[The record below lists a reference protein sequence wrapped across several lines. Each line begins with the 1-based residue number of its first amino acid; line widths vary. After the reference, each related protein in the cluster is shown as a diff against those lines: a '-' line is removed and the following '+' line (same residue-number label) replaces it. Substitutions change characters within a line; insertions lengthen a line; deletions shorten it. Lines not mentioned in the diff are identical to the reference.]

1 MGLIENVLY
10 GFGVALTPLNL
21 FLCFMGAI
29 AGTLVGVLPGLG
41 PVGAM
46 SMLLPVTFVISPT
59 GALIMLAGIYYGA
72 QYGGSITSI
81 LLNVPG
87 EATTIVTCLDGNAM
101 AKGGRAGPALGIS
114 AFGSF
119 IAGTLAICGTILF
132 AFPLTSF
139 ALKFVPPEYF
149 GLICM
154 GLVILTYLSR
164 GSMLKSLLMAV
175 LGIFVST
182 IGMDSMTGVSRF
194 SFGSI
199 SLREGVGLVPIAMG
213 MFGLGE
219 ILTNLEEEKK
229 QEVLKAKLSHLFPSL
244 QDWQDSTW
252 PILRGTILGFFLCI
266 LPGGGALVSSF
277 ASYAVE
283 KKLSKYPEKFGTGV
297 IEGVAGPE
305 SANNSGAQASFIP
318 LLTLGIPTN
327 IVTAILLGALL
338 IHGITPGPLLIKEKP
353 DLFWGVITSMYIGNI
368 MLLVL
373 NLPLIPLWVK
383 ILHVPKYI
391 LFPVILLLCL
401 IGVYSVNNNVFD
413 VFLMIF
419 FGVVGYVVK
428 RLDFEP
434 APFILAVVLGP
445 IFEENLRQSLIFS
458 RGDFSIFFTRPIALG
473 FMIVTILLIV
483 FPFIPRLKRRKMTLA
498 GEEEES

>member
-1 MGLIENVLY
+1 MSLTESIIY
-10 GFGVALTPLNL
+10 GFGVALTPANL

-46 SMLLPVTFVISPT
+46 SILLPVTFAISPT
-59 GALIMLAGIYYGA
+59 GALIMLAGIYYGSN
-72 QYGGSITSI
+72 YGGSITSI

-87 EATTIVTCLDGNAM
+87 EATTIATCLDGYAM
-101 AKGGRAGPALGIS
+101 AKKGRAGPALGIS

-139 ALKFVPPEYF
+139 ALKFGPPEYF

-164 GSMLKSLLMAV
+164 GSMLKALIMAV

-194 SFGSI
+194 SFGNI
-199 SLREGVGLVPIAMG
+199 NLREGVGLVPIAMG

-219 ILTNLEEEKK
+219 ILTSLQEERKGDVSK
-229 QEVLKAKLSHLFPSL
+229 TKLAHLFPSI
-244 QDWQDSTW
+244 QDWKDSKW
-252 PILRGTILGFFLCI
+252 PILRGTILGFFLGI
-266 LPGGGALVSSF
+266 LPGGGALISSF
-277 ASYAVE
+277 ASYAIE
-283 KKLSKYPEKFGTGV
+283 KRFSAHPEKFGTGV

-305 SANNSGAQASFIP
+305 AANNSGAQAAFIP

-327 IVTAILLGALL
+327 VVTAILLGALL

-353 DLFWGVITSMYIGNI
+353 DLFWGVITSMYIGNV
-368 MLLVL
+368 MLLIL
-373 NLPLIPLWVK
+373 NLPLIPLWVR
-383 ILHVPKYI
+383 ILHVPKFI
-391 LFPVILLLCL
+391 LFPVIMLFCL

-413 VFLMIF
+413 IFVMIF
-419 FGVVGYVVK
+419 FGMLGYLAK
-428 RLDFEP
+428 KLDFEP

-445 IFEENLRQSLIFS
+445 MFEENLRQSLIYS
-458 RGDFSIFFTRPIALG
+458 RGDFSIFFTRPISLL
-473 FMIVTILLIV
+473 FMLVAILLVIY
-483 FPFIPRLKRRKMTLA
+483 PFIPWMKKKRKSLNI
-498 GEEEES
+498 

>member
-10 GFGVALTPLNL
+10 GFGVAFTPLNL
-21 FLCFMGAI
+21 FLCFMGAV

-101 AKGGRAGPALGIS
+101 AKKGRAGPALGIS

-119 IAGTLAICGTILF
+119 IAGTMAICGTILF

-139 ALKFVPPEYF
+139 ALKFGPPEYF

-164 GSMLKSLLMAV
+164 ASMLKSLLMAV
-175 LGIFVST
+175 LGIFAST

-194 SFGSI
+194 SFGNI

-219 ILTNLEEEKK
+219 ILTSLEEEGK
-229 QEVLKAKLSHLFPSL
+229 QEVLKTKLTHLFPSL
-244 QDWQDSTW
+244 QDWKDSTW
-252 PILRGTILGFFLCI
+252 PILRGTILGFFLGI
-266 LPGGGALVSSF
+266 LPGGGGLISSF

-283 KKLSKYPEKFGTGV
+283 KKFSKHPEKFGTGI

-327 IVTAILLGALL
+327 VVTAILLGALM

-353 DLFWGVITSMYIGNI
+353 DLFWGVITSMYIGNV
-368 MLLVL
+368 MLLIL
-373 NLPLIPLWVK
+373 NLPLIPIWVR
-383 ILHVPKYI
+383 ILNVPKYI
-391 LFPVILLLCL
+391 LFPMIMLFCL

-413 VFLMIF
+413 IFVMIF
-419 FGVVGYVVK
+419 FGVVGYLAK
-428 RLDFEP
+428 KIDFEP

-445 IFEENLRQSLIFS
+445 IFEENLRQSLIYS
-458 RGDFSIFFTRPIALG
+458 RGDFSIFFTRPISLI
-473 FMIVTILLIV
+473 FMLAAILLVIY
-483 FPFIPRLKRRKMTLA
+483 PLIPWMKKKRKSLKI
-498 GEEEES
+498 EE

>member
-1 MGLIENVLY
+1 MGLFENVLY
-10 GFGVALTPLNL
+10 GFGVAFTPINL
-21 FLCFMGAI
+21 FLCFMGAV

-101 AKGGRAGPALGIS
+101 AKKGRAGPALGIS

-139 ALKFVPPEYF
+139 ALKFGPPEYF

-164 GSMLKSLLMAV
+164 TSMLKSLLMAV

-219 ILTNLEEEKK
+219 ILTSLEDEGK
-229 QEVLKAKLSHLFPSL
+229 QEVLKAKLTHLFPSL
-244 QDWQDSTW
+244 QDWRVSAW
-252 PILRGTILGFFLCI
+252 PILRGTVLGFFLGI
-266 LPGGGALVSSF
+266 LPGGGSLISSF
-277 ASYAVE
+277 AAYAVE
-283 KKLSKYPEKFGTGV
+283 KKFSKHPEKFGTGM

-305 SANNSGAQASFIP
+305 AANNSGAQASFIP

-327 IVTAILLGALL
+327 IVTAILLGALM
-338 IHGITPGPLLIKEKP
+338 IHGITPGPLLMKEKP
-353 DLFWGVITSMYIGNI
+353 DLFWGVVTSMYIGNV
-368 MLLVL
+368 MLLIL

-383 ILHVPKYI
+383 ILNVPKFI
-391 LFPVILLLCL
+391 LLPVIMLFCL

-413 VFLMIF
+413 IFVMIF
-419 FGVVGYVVK
+419 FGVVGYLAK

-445 IFEENLRQSLIFS
+445 LFEENLRQSLIYS
-458 RGDFSIFFTRPIALG
+458 RGDFSIFFTRPISLA
-473 FMIVTILLIV
+473 FMLVAILLVIY
-483 FPFIPRLKRRKMTLA
+483 PFIPWMKKKKNPLKIQ
-498 GEEEES
+498 E

>member
-1 MGLIENVLY
+1 MELIESVLY
-10 GFGVALTPLNL
+10 GFGIALSPTNL
-21 FLCFMGAI
+21 FLCFMGAVG
-29 AGTLVGVLPGLG
+29 GTLVGVLPGLG

-46 SMLLPVTFVISPT
+46 SMLLPVTFAISPT

-87 EATTIVTCLDGNAM
+87 EATTIVTCLDGYAM
-101 AKGGRAGPALGIS
+101 AKKGKAGRALGIS

-139 ALKFVPPEYF
+139 ALKFGPPEYF

-154 GLVILTYLSR
+154 GLVILTYLSK
-164 GSMLKSLLMAV
+164 GSMLKALMMAI

-182 IGMDSMTGVSRF
+182 IGMDSLTGVSRF
-194 SFGSI
+194 SFGNI
-199 SLREGVGLVPIAMG
+199 NLQEGIGLVSIGMG
-213 MFGLGE
+213 MFGIGE

-229 QEVLKAKLSHLFPSL
+229 REILKTKLKDLFPSV
-244 QDWQDSTW
+244 QDWKDSKW
-252 PILRGTILGFFLCI
+252 PILRGTILGFFLGI
-266 LPGGGALVSSF
+266 LPGGGALISSF
-277 ASYAVE
+277 AAYAVE
-283 KKLSKYPEKFGTGV
+283 KKFSRHPEKFGTGM

-305 SANNSGAQASFIP
+305 SANNSGAQAAFIP

-327 IVTAILLGALL
+327 IVTALLLGALL

-353 DLFWGVITSMYIGNI
+353 DLFWGVITSMYIGNV

-373 NLPLIPLWVK
+373 NLPLIPLWVR
-383 ILHVPKYI
+383 ILHVPKFI
-391 LFPVILLLCL
+391 LFPVIMLFCL
-401 IGVYSVNNNVFD
+401 IGVYSVNNNAFD
-413 VFLMIF
+413 IFLMIF
-419 FGVVGYVVK
+419 FGVVGYLAK

-458 RGDFSIFFTRPIALG
+458 RGDFSIFFTRPISLA
-473 FMIVTILLIV
+473 FMIVAMLLVIFPFFPWVKRKRTILKV
-483 FPFIPRLKRRKMTLA
+483 
-498 GEEEES
+498 EE

>member
-10 GFGVALTPLNL
+10 GFGVAFTPINL
-21 FLCFMGAI
+21 FLCFMGAL

-46 SMLLPVTFVISPT
+46 SMLLPVTFVLSPT

-101 AKGGRAGPALGIS
+101 AKRGRAGPALGIS

-139 ALKFVPPEYF
+139 ALKFGPPEYF

-164 GSMLKSLLMAV
+164 ASMLKSLLMAV

-182 IGMDSMTGVSRF
+182 IGMDSLSAVSRLTF
-194 SFGSI
+194 DNI
-199 SLREGVGLVPIAMG
+199 NLQEGVGLVPIAMG

-219 ILTNLEEEKK
+219 IFTSLEEGKK
-229 QEVLKAKLSHLFPSL
+229 QEVLKTKIKHLFPSR
-244 QDWQDSTW
+244 QDWKDSKW
-252 PILRGTILGFFLCI
+252 AILRGTVIGFFLGI
-266 LPGGGALVSSF
+266 LPGGGALISSF
-277 ASYAVE
+277 ASYAIE
-283 KKLSKYPEKFGTGV
+283 KKLSRYPDRFGTGV

-305 SANNSGAQASFIP
+305 AANNSGAQASFIP

-327 IVTAILLGALL
+327 VVTAILLGALM
-338 IHGITPGPLLIKEKP
+338 IHGITPGPLLIKDKP
-353 DLFWGVITSMYIGNI
+353 DLFWGVITSMYIGNV
-368 MLLVL
+368 MLLIL
-373 NLPLIPLWVK
+373 NLPLIPLWVR
-383 ILHVPKYI
+383 ILQVPKFI
-391 LFPVILLLCL
+391 LFPVIMLFCL

-413 VFLMIF
+413 IFVMIF
-419 FGVVGYVVK
+419 FGVVGYFAK

-445 IFEENLRQSLIFS
+445 IFEEALRQSLTSS
-458 RGDFSIFFTRPIALG
+458 RGDLSIFFTRPISLG
-473 FMIVTILLIV
+473 FLIIAILLVI
-483 FPFIPRLKRRKMTLA
+483 FPFIPRTKKKRLA
-498 GEEEES
+498 

>member
-1 MGLIENVLY
+1 MELLQSVLY
-10 GFGVALTPLNL
+10 GFGVALTPTNL
-21 FLCFMGAI
+21 FLCFLGVL

-46 SMLLPVTFVISPT
+46 SMLLPATFAITPT
-59 GALIMLAGIYYGA
+59 GAVIMLAGIYYGA

-87 EATTIVTCLDGNAM
+87 EATTIVTCLDGFAM
-101 AKGGRAGPALGIS
+101 AKKGRAGPALGIS

-119 IAGTLAICGTILF
+119 IAATLAICGTILF
-132 AFPLTSF
+132 SVPLTTL
-139 ALKFVPPEYF
+139 ALQFGSPEYF
-149 GLICM
+149 SLICM
-154 GLVILTYLSR
+154 GLVILTYLSH
-164 GSMLKSLLMAV
+164 GSMLKSLIMAV

-194 SFGSI
+194 SFGTI

-219 ILTNLEEEKK
+219 ILSDLGDEEKR
-229 QEVLKAKLSHLFPSL
+229 EILKTKLAHLFPSV
-244 QDWQDSTW
+244 QDWKDSKW
-252 PILRGTILGFFLCI
+252 PIIRGTVLGFFLGI

-283 KKLSKYPEKFGTGV
+283 KKFSRYPEKFGTGV

-305 SANNSGAQASFIP
+305 SANNAGAQASFIP

-338 IHGITPGPLLIKEKP
+338 IHGITPGPLLIKDKP
-353 DLFWGVITSMYIGNI
+353 DLFWGVISSMYVGNV
-368 MLLVL
+368 MLLIL
-373 NLPLIPLWVK
+373 NLPLIPLWIK
-383 ILHVPKYI
+383 IMNVPKYI
-391 LFPVILLLCL
+391 LLPVILLFCL
-401 IGVYSVNNNVFD
+401 VGVYSVNNNIFD
-413 VFLMIF
+413 IFLMIF
-419 FGVVGYVVK
+419 FGIAGYAVK
-428 RLDFEP
+428 RLGFEA

-445 IFEENLRQSLIFS
+445 IFEENLRQSLISS
-458 RGDFSIFFTRPIALG
+458 RGDFSIFFTRPISLV
-473 FMIVTILLIV
+473 FMLVTFFLAV
-483 FPFIPRLKRRKMTLA
+483 APVIPRLRSRRIA
-498 GEEEES
+498 S

>member
-10 GFGVALTPLNL
+10 GFGVAFTPINL
-21 FLCFMGAI
+21 FLCFMGAV

-101 AKGGRAGPALGIS
+101 AKRGRAGPALGIS

-139 ALKFVPPEYF
+139 ALKFGPPEYF

-164 GSMLKSLLMAV
+164 ASMLKSLLMAV

-219 ILTNLEEEKK
+219 ILTNLEEEGK
-229 QEVLKAKLSHLFPSL
+229 QEVLKAKLTHLFPSL
-244 QDWQDSTW
+244 QDWRDSAW
-252 PILRGTILGFFLCI
+252 PILRGTILGFFLGI
-266 LPGGGALVSSF
+266 LPGGGALISSF
-277 ASYAVE
+277 AAYAVE
-283 KKLSKYPEKFGTGV
+283 KRFSKHPEKFGTGI

-305 SANNSGAQASFIP
+305 AANNAGAQASFIP

-327 IVTAILLGALL
+327 VVTAILLGALM

-353 DLFWGVITSMYIGNI
+353 DLFWGVVTSMYIGNV
-368 MLLVL
+368 MLLIL
-373 NLPLIPLWVK
+373 NLPLIPIWVR
-383 ILHVPKYI
+383 ILQVPKFI
-391 LFPVILLLCL
+391 LFPVIMLFCL

-413 VFLMIF
+413 IFVMIF
-419 FGVVGYVVK
+419 FGVVGYFAK
-428 RLDFEP
+428 KLDFEP

-445 IFEENLRQSLIFS
+445 IFEENLRQSLIYS
-458 RGDFSIFFTRPIALG
+458 RGDFSIFFIRPISLT
-473 FMIVTILLIV
+473 FMLVAVLLLIY
-483 FPFIPRLKRRKMTLA
+483 PFIPWMKKKRKSLKI
-498 GEEEES
+498 

>member
-10 GFGVALTPLNL
+10 GFGVAFTPINL
-21 FLCFMGAI
+21 FLCFMGAV

-101 AKGGRAGPALGIS
+101 AKRGRAGPALGIS

-139 ALKFVPPEYF
+139 ALKFGPPEYF

-164 GSMLKSLLMAV
+164 ASMLKSLLMAV

-219 ILTNLEEEKK
+219 ILTNLEEEGK
-229 QEVLKAKLSHLFPSL
+229 QEVLKAKLTHLFPSL
-244 QDWQDSTW
+244 QDWRDSAW
-252 PILRGTILGFFLCI
+252 PILRGTILGFFLGI
-266 LPGGGALVSSF
+266 LPGGGALISSF
-277 ASYAVE
+277 AAYAVE
-283 KKLSKYPEKFGTGV
+283 KRFSKHPEKFGTGI

-305 SANNSGAQASFIP
+305 AANNAGAQASFIP

-327 IVTAILLGALL
+327 VVTAILLGALM

-353 DLFWGVITSMYIGNI
+353 DLFWGVVTSMYIGNV
-368 MLLVL
+368 MLLIL
-373 NLPLIPLWVK
+373 NLPLIPIWVR
-383 ILHVPKYI
+383 ILQVPKFI
-391 LFPVILLLCL
+391 LFPVIMLFCL

-413 VFLMIF
+413 IFVMIF
-419 FGVVGYVVK
+419 FGVVGYFAK
-428 RLDFEP
+428 KLDFEP

-445 IFEENLRQSLIFS
+445 IFEENLRQSLIYS
-458 RGDFSIFFTRPIALG
+458 RGDFSIFFIRPISLT
-473 FMIVTILLIV
+473 FMLVAVLLLIY
-483 FPFIPRLKRRKMTLA
+483 PFIPWMKKKKKSLKI
-498 GEEEES
+498 

>member
-10 GFGVALTPLNL
+10 GFGVAFTPINL
-21 FLCFMGAI
+21 FLCFMGAV

-101 AKGGRAGPALGIS
+101 AKRGRAGPALGIS

-139 ALKFVPPEYF
+139 ALKFGPPEYF

-164 GSMLKSLLMAV
+164 ASMLKSLLMAV

-219 ILTNLEEEKK
+219 ILTNLEEEGK
-229 QEVLKAKLSHLFPSL
+229 QEVLKAKLTHLFPSL
-244 QDWQDSTW
+244 QDWRDSAW
-252 PILRGTILGFFLCI
+252 PILRGTILGFFLGI
-266 LPGGGALVSSF
+266 LPGGGALISSF
-277 ASYAVE
+277 AAYAVE
-283 KKLSKYPEKFGTGV
+283 KRFSKHPEKFGTGI

-305 SANNSGAQASFIP
+305 AANNSGAQASFIP

-327 IVTAILLGALL
+327 VVTAILLGALM

-353 DLFWGVITSMYIGNI
+353 DLFWGVVTSMYIGNV
-368 MLLVL
+368 MLLIL
-373 NLPLIPLWVK
+373 NLPLIPLWVR
-383 ILHVPKYI
+383 ILQVPKFI
-391 LFPVILLLCL
+391 LFPVIMLFCL

-413 VFLMIF
+413 IFVMIF
-419 FGVVGYVVK
+419 FGVVGYFAK
-428 RLDFEP
+428 KLDFEP

-445 IFEENLRQSLIFS
+445 IFEENLRQSLIYS
-458 RGDFSIFFTRPIALG
+458 RGDFSIFFIRPISLT
-473 FMIVTILLIV
+473 FMLVAVLLLIY
-483 FPFIPRLKRRKMTLA
+483 PFIPWMKKKRNSL
-498 GEEEES
+498 GIEE

>member
-1 MGLIENVLY
+1 MELIQGVLY
-10 GFGVALTPLNL
+10 GFGVALTPTNL
-21 FLCFMGAI
+21 FLCFLGAV

-87 EATTIVTCLDGNAM
+87 EATTIVTCLDGYAM
-101 AKGGRAGPALGIS
+101 AKKGRAGPALGIS

-119 IAGTLAICGTILF
+119 IAGSLAICGTILF
-132 AFPLTSF
+132 AFPLTTF
-139 ALKFVPPEYF
+139 ALKFGPPEYF

-154 GLVILTYLSR
+154 GLVILTYLSH

-194 SFGSI
+194 SFGNI

-219 ILTNLEEEKK
+219 ILSDLGDQEKREILKTRLTN
-229 QEVLKAKLSHLFPSL
+229 LFPSR
-244 QDWQDSTW
+244 QDWRDSRW
-252 PILRGTILGFFLCI
+252 SILRGTVLGFFLGI

-277 ASYAVE
+277 AAYAVE
-283 KKLSKYPEKFGTGV
+283 KKCSKYPEKFGTGI

-305 SANNSGAQASFIP
+305 SANNAGAQASFIP

-353 DLFWGVITSMYIGNI
+353 DLFWGVISSMYVGNV

-383 ILHVPKYI
+383 IMNVPKYI
-391 LFPVILLLCL
+391 LLPLILLFCL
-401 IGVYSVNNNVFD
+401 VGVYSVNNNIFD
-413 VFLMIF
+413 IFLMIF
-419 FGVVGYVVK
+419 FGIMGYAVK
-428 RLDFEP
+428 RLGFEA

-445 IFEENLRQSLIFS
+445 IFEENLRQSLISS
-458 RGDFSIFFTRPIALG
+458 RGDFSIFFTRPISLM
-473 FMIVTILLIV
+473 FMLVSIFLAIAPLISRMRSKK
-483 FPFIPRLKRRKMTLA
+483 IP
-498 GEEEES
+498 S

>member
-1 MGLIENVLY
+1 MSLTESIIY
-10 GFGVALTPLNL
+10 GFGVALTPANL

-46 SMLLPVTFVISPT
+46 SILLPVTFAISPT
-59 GALIMLAGIYYGA
+59 GALIMLAGIYYGSN
-72 QYGGSITSI
+72 YGGSITSI

-87 EATTIVTCLDGNAM
+87 EATTIATCLDGYAM
-101 AKGGRAGPALGIS
+101 AKKGRAGPALGIS

-139 ALKFVPPEYF
+139 ALKFGPPEYF

-164 GSMLKSLLMAV
+164 GSMLKALIMAV

-194 SFGSI
+194 SFGNI
-199 SLREGVGLVPIAMG
+199 NLREGVGLVPIAMG

-219 ILTNLEEEKK
+219 ILTSLQEERKGDVSK
-229 QEVLKAKLSHLFPSL
+229 TKLAHLFPSI
-244 QDWQDSTW
+244 QDWKDSKW
-252 PILRGTILGFFLCI
+252 PILRGTILGFFLGI
-266 LPGGGALVSSF
+266 LPGGGALISSF
-277 ASYAVE
+277 ASYAIE
-283 KKLSKYPEKFGTGV
+283 KRFSTHPEKFGTGV

-305 SANNSGAQASFIP
+305 AANNSGAQAAFIP

-327 IVTAILLGALL
+327 VVTAILLGALL

-353 DLFWGVITSMYIGNI
+353 DLFWGVVTSMYIGNV
-368 MLLVL
+368 MLLIL
-373 NLPLIPLWVK
+373 NLPLIPLWVR
-383 ILHVPKYI
+383 ILHVPKFI
-391 LFPVILLLCL
+391 LFPVIMLFCL

-413 VFLMIF
+413 IFVMIF
-419 FGVVGYVVK
+419 FGMLGYLAK
-428 RLDFEP
+428 KLDFEP

-445 IFEENLRQSLIFS
+445 MFEENLRQSLIYS
-458 RGDFSIFFTRPIALG
+458 RGDFSIFFTRPISLL
-473 FMIVTILLIV
+473 FMLIAVLLVIY
-483 FPFIPRLKRRKMTLA
+483 PFIPWMKTKRKSLKI
-498 GEEEES
+498 

>member
-10 GFGVALTPLNL
+10 GFGVAFTPINL
-21 FLCFMGAI
+21 FLCFMGAV

-101 AKGGRAGPALGIS
+101 AKKGRAGPALGIS

-139 ALKFVPPEYF
+139 ALKFGPPEYF

-164 GSMLKSLLMAV
+164 ASMLKSLLMAV

-219 ILTNLEEEKK
+219 ILTNLEQEGK
-229 QEVLKAKLSHLFPSL
+229 QEVLKAKLTHLFPNL
-244 QDWQDSTW
+244 QDWRDSAW
-252 PILRGTILGFFLCI
+252 PILRGTILGFFLGI

-338 IHGITPGPLLIKEKP
+338 IHGITPGPLLMKEKP

-383 ILHVPKYI
+383 ILRVPKYI
-391 LFPVILLLCL
+391 LFPLILLFCL
-401 IGVYSVNNNVFD
+401 IGVYTVNNNVFD
-413 VFLMIF
+413 IFLMIF
-419 FGVVGYVVK
+419 FGIVGYVVK

-483 FPFIPRLKRRKMTLA
+483 FPFIPHLKRKKMVLA
-498 GEEEES
+498 GGEEES

>member
-10 GFGVALTPLNL
+10 GFGVAFTPLNL
-21 FLCFMGAI
+21 FLCFMGAV

-46 SMLLPVTFVISPT
+46 SMLLPVTFVIPPT

-87 EATTIVTCLDGNAM
+87 EATTIVTCLDGYAM
-101 AKGGRAGPALGIS
+101 AKKGRAGPALGIS

-119 IAGTLAICGTILF
+119 IAGTIAICGTILF
-132 AFPLTSF
+132 AFPLTNF
-139 ALKFVPPEYF
+139 ALKFGPPEYF

-164 GSMLKSLLMAV
+164 GSMLKALMMAV

-182 IGMDSMTGVSRF
+182 IGLDSMTAVSRF
-194 SFGSI
+194 SFGNI
-199 SLREGVGLVPIAMG
+199 NLQEGVGLVPIAMG

-219 ILTNLEEEKK
+219 ILTSLEKEGK
-229 QEVLKAKLSHLFPSL
+229 QEVIKAKLRNLFPSVR
-244 QDWQDSTW
+244 DWKDSKW
-252 PILRGTILGFFLCI
+252 PILRGTILGFFLGI
-266 LPGGGALVSSF
+266 LPGGGALISSF
-277 ASYAVE
+277 AAYAIE
-283 KKLSKYPEKFGTGV
+283 KKVSRHPEKFGTGT

-338 IHGITPGPLLIKEKP
+338 IHGITPGPLLMKDHP
-353 DLFWGVITSMYIGNI
+353 DIFWGVITSMYIGNV

-373 NLPLIPLWVK
+373 NLPLIPLWVR
-383 ILHVPKYI
+383 IVHVPKYI
-391 LFPVILLLCL
+391 LFPLIILFCL
-401 IGVYSVNNNVFD
+401 IGVYTVNNNVFD
-413 VFLMIF
+413 IFLMIF
-419 FGVVGYVVK
+419 FGVVGYLAK
-428 RLDFEP
+428 RLAFEP

-445 IFEENLRQSLIFS
+445 IFEEALRQSLISS
-458 RGDFSIFFTRPIALG
+458 RGDFSIFFTRPISLG
-473 FMIVTILLIV
+473 FMIVATLLVI
-483 FPFIPRLKRRKMTLA
+483 FPFIPWMKRKRTVLKI
-498 GEEEES
+498 EE